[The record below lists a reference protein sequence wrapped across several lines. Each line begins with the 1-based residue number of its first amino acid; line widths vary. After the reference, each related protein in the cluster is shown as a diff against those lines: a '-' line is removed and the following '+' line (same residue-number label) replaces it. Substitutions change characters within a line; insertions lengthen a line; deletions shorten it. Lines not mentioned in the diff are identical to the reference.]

1 MGEMLLF
8 SGEGPTGSQIG
19 LPRVTRPVG
28 RGAGFRR
35 RPAGCRAVASPT
47 TLPASTVKYGKREEV
62 RGGWD
67 VAPRQGT
74 GGSSMSRP
82 SLVHRLASVSPSR
95 TGDRALEPPPAS
107 ASIQVSQSSSSAFIS
122 TQSLGKRP
130 PPPYPRGQPWAWGAP
145 LLLDR
150 AVNKSTPWLPATL
163 HGPLS
168 NAGIGVVFNRH
179 SHESLIA
186 GFQLLKEPLFV
197 LVLVFLLTNQTA
209 SGPSSSVAPDG
220 GDGRRQGRRR
230 KGRPD
235 SDSSRAG
242 EPSPEAPWLQRPMAG
257 SPRV

>member
-1 MGEMLLF
+1 
-8 SGEGPTGSQIG
+8 
-19 LPRVTRPVG
+19 
-28 RGAGFRR
+28 
-35 RPAGCRAVASPT
+35 
-47 TLPASTVKYGKREEV
+47 
-62 RGGWD
+62 
-67 VAPRQGT
+67 
-74 GGSSMSRP
+74 MSRP
-82 SLVHRLASVSPSR
+82 SLVHGLASVSPSR

-257 SPRV
+257 SPCVCVCVCVCVFSFFVLLLKPQFSLQNGQTMILASVSPRFSQRGSLHFDDAGVSGNSGSPTLLPQVSF